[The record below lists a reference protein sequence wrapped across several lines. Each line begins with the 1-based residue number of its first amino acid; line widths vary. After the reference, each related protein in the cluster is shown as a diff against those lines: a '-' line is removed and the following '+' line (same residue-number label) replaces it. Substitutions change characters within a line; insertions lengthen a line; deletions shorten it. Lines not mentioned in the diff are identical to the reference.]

1 MFLSRRIKQQ
11 QAEDMKSTTPL
22 TTPKRGSL
30 FWCIALVQFGALT
43 HAHGALTV
51 ILVHFFPANSFV
63 SVRVSVRVSRGVRA
77 HAHGRKLTVSIPQH
91 SSSLVSRLPQRGT
104 VPAGNLAT
112 PVTVLSRTPRPLLGG
127 RGHGYRKR
135 QICVF
140 TAVFTS

>member
-1 MFLSRRIKQQ
+1 M
-11 QAEDMKSTTPL
+11 
-22 TTPKRGSL
+22 
-30 FWCIALVQFGALT
+30 QFGALT

-63 SVRVSVRVSRGVRA
+63 SVSVNRGVRA

-135 QICVF
+135 QICVSRQYSPPRKKSVRAGH
-140 TAVFTS
+140 TERIPAAKKHIPPDHSRLLS